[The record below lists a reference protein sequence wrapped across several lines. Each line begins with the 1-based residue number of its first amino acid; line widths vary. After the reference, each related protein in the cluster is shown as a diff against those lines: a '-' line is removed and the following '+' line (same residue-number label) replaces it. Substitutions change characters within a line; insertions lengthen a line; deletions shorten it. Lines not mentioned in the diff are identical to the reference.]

1 MFYTSLEFHS
11 LRHNADK
18 GKYSV
23 KHFDISINASSLYY
37 PYKMSMGSQ
46 TEIPTMPLP
55 ASYGI
60 PRIRY

>member
-23 KHFDISINASSLYY
+23 KHFDLSINAFILLLQ
-37 PYKMSMGSQ
+37 SQ
-46 TEIPTMPLP
+46 DERGE
-55 ASYGI
+55 YFEVK
-60 PRIRY
+60 

>member
-23 KHFDISINASSLYY
+23 KHFDISINASILYY
-37 PYKMSMGSQ
+37 PY
-46 TEIPTMPLP
+46 
-55 ASYGI
+55 
-60 PRIRY
+60 